1 MNVALLLRSKGSDV
15 ATVRPDT
22 RMSTVV
28 RQLRLKGVGA
38 LVVSEDERTV
48 QGLISERHIVH
59 ALAAHGPDLLDQPVA
74 EVMSRSVITCTPRDN
89 VKQVMAMMTR
99 HRERHIPVVES
110 GHLCGLIS
118 IGDVVKSR
126 LDEMELEANVLRER
140 VIARG

>member
-38 LVVSEDERTV
+38 LVVSEDARTV
-48 QGLISERHIVH
+48 RGLISERHIVH
-59 ALAAHGPDLLDQPVA
+59 ALAAHGPELLDRPVA
-74 EVMSRSVITCTPRDN
+74 EVMSRSVITCAPRDN
-89 VKQVMAMMTR
+89 VKRVMAMMTR
-99 HRERHIPVVES
+99 HRERHIPVVD
-110 GHLCGLIS
+110 GGRLCGLIS

>member
-1 MNVALLLRSKGSDV
+1 MNVALLLQSKGSDV
-15 ATVRPDT
+15 ATVKPDT

-38 LVVSEDERTV
+38 LVVSEDDRTV

-59 ALAAHGPDLLDQPVA
+59 ALAAHGPELLDLPVA
-74 EVMSRSVITCTPRDN
+74 DVMSRSVITCKPEDN

-99 HRERHIPVVES
+99 HRERHIPVVEA
-110 GHLCGLIS
+110 GRLCGLIS

-140 VIARG
+140 VIAQR